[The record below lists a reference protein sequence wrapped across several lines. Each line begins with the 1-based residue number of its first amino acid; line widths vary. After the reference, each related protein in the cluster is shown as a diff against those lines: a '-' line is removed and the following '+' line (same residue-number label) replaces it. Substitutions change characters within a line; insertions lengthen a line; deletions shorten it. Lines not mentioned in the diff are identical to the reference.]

1 MSDDVLADRSE
12 IPEMSSRHAEG
23 QEVSETKVR
32 NLVSEQPVTA
42 TQSDNSDLSQPVRR
56 SEKTH
61 QPSKRLD
68 YPLLGKPLVT
78 IVRSLF
84 QGLSKAFAE
93 SLMDDDKD
101 CYLRSQAFEM
111 TTPIVE

>member
-1 MSDDVLADRSE
+1 MSNDVLADRSDL
-12 IPEMSSRHAEG
+12 PEMSSSKAG
-23 QEVSETKVR
+23 SQGVSETEVR
-32 NLVSEQPVTA
+32 DLVSEQPVTA
-42 TQSDNSDLSQPVRR
+42 TQSNNSELSQPLRR
-56 SEKTH
+56 SERTR

-78 IVRSLF
+78 TVKSLF
-84 QGLSKAFAE
+84 HGLSEAFAD

-101 CYLRSQAFEM
+101 YLRSQAFEM